1 MSIRVTNPKSKMPE
15 GLKLMSKIGTYL
27 FDEENGECK
36 YMRDSE
42 IEALRKASRALSLA
56 SNRTSK

>member
-27 FDEENGECK
+27 FEEEGRECK
-36 YMRDSE
+36 YMRASE
-42 IEALRKASRALSLA
+42 IEALRKAMKALSRASD
-56 SNRTSK
+56 RTLK